1 MSFNSQSGGWDAPD
15 RSTAKWFGFPKS
27 FVSPRVIRNQGKQ
40 DKSVQTE
47 FRVSR
52 WEAPVDQ
59 QKCYVCPRLIAIQS
73 TRIILKQQISD
84 PRYRASPMSPNGR
97 ADGVFRFL
105 AGNRAFRPT
114 RCREIFTVA
123 QTLALTGRAANTA
136 DYCGRGRLWP
146 WSTVAV
152 DYRIGRRRLQPVV
165 IRTTID
171 LMSCS
176 VFERHRWKSD
186 LKVRR
191 CFPNRFR

>member
-1 MSFNSQSGGWDAPD
+1 M
-15 RSTAKWFGFPKS
+15 
-27 FVSPRVIRNQGKQ
+27 IRNQGKQ

-136 DYCGRGRLWP
+136 DYCGRGLPWP
-146 WSTVAV
+146 WTTVAV
-152 DYRIGRRRLQPVV
+152 DYCGRGLLYWPP
-165 IRTTID
+165 
-171 LMSCS
+171 S
-176 VFERHRWKSD
+176 VAACRDSD
-186 LKVRR
+186 HNRSDELL
-191 CFPNRFR
+191 RFRAASVEI